1 MVSDE
6 LRKAAEKLRK
16 EAQKERVVKSA
27 QALEALAGLE
37 KFKRFLLR

>member
-1 MVSDE
+1 MVSED

-16 EAQKERVVKSA
+16 EAQNERVVKSA

-37 KFKRFLLR
+37 KLKRFMLR